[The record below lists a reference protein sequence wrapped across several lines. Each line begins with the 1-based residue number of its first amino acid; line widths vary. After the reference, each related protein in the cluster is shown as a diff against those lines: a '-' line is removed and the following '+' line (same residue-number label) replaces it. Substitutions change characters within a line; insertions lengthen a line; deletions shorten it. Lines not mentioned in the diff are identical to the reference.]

1 VPYTPGVLSAVA
13 YRAGQK
19 VATSEILTAG
29 VPARLQITPLAI
41 PVASDLSVYEIT
53 VVDAA
58 GLTVTDANPAVKVDV
73 AGAGRL
79 IGLDTGDLNYG
90 GRFKVDT
97 RDAYQG
103 RLLATV
109 QSTAPAG
116 EIHLTVSAPKLPAAT
131 LTAFANSSSGK

>member
-1 VPYTPGVLSAVA
+1 MLSAVA

-29 VPARLQITPLAI
+29 VPARLQITPLAM

-58 GLTVTDANPAVKVDV
+58 GLTVADATSSVKVDI

-97 RDAYQG
+97 REAYQG
-103 RLLATV
+103 RLLVAV
-109 QSTAPAG
+109 QSTAPTG
-116 EIHLTVSAPKLPAAT
+116 EIHLTVSTPKLPAAT
-131 LTAFANSSSGK
+131 LTSSANSSSGK